1 MQQVSVRGV
10 QLDGIKAQADSAAS
24 AVHEGVT
31 HARQAGFI
39 QRQRR
44 RFRCFMR
51 NGRRRPALPAALGR
65 RHQLATVPGRVAGRL
80 AAGMAQLDAQLD
92 GRIAAYRGHHAAQ
105 CRFRFVG
112 PQPQV
117 SRGYAAIG
125 LNRGGFGKEQR
136 RAGQGQMA
144 QMDHVPIGGT
154 AVFGRVFA
162 HGCDDDAIGQWD
174 VADRRGTE
182 QVTHGRLRAWDAKA

>member
-1 MQQVSVRGV
+1 MQQVAVRGV
-10 QLDGIKAQADSAAS
+10 QLDGVKAQADGAAR
-24 AVHEGVT
+24 AVHEGIA
-31 HARQAGFI
+31 HARQASFI

-44 RFRCFMR
+44 RFGGFVR
-51 NGRRRPALPAALGR
+51 NGRRRPTLPAAFGR

-105 CRFRFVG
+105 RRLGLVR

-117 SRGYAAIG
+117 SRRYAAIG
-125 LNRGGFGKEQR
+125 LHRGGFGKEQR
-136 RAGQGQMA
+136 RAGQGQMT

-162 HGCDDDAIGQWD
+162 HGCDDDAIGQRD
-174 VADRRGTE
+174 IADRRGTE